1 MANIHTS
8 IICKNIAPLVDLKYN
23 ISSSSLK
30 FAIFAN
36 NGSGKTFISRLFRLL
51 ENDEALLID
60 GAGNNITDAYLTY
73 GKTTGEFSLN
83 ISDDISCRENLRI
96 NLEQGTKPIIPT
108 SNYIYHTFNQDYVDK
123 NIRADYIG
131 YLFIKLSK
139 GRKALIIVTIPLL
152 MYAISLFFSETSF
165 VWRRIALAFVIPDA
179 LRFRKALAFER
190 ILC

>member
-51 ENDEALLID
+51 ENDETLLID

-83 ISDDISCRENLRI
+83 ISPCVMTAVRRVKNVNCSNLHLTSC
-96 NLEQGTKPIIPT
+96 
-108 SNYIYHTFNQDYVDK
+108 VW
-123 NIRADYIG
+123 
-131 YLFIKLSK
+131 SK
-139 GRKALIIVTIPLL
+139 MFTD
-152 MYAISLFFSETSF
+152 
-165 VWRRIALAFVIPDA
+165 W
-179 LRFRKALAFER
+179 
-190 ILC
+190 